1 MRDCRPEGIQ
11 IMPHNAITCSGAPVT
26 NTRYS
31 FPSSRT
37 TRRTLCVKSNGSSYT
52 SGNCS
57 SHFSPWDLRLR
68 SSVLLFRRTTHSRW
82 RKTPPPSRQT
92 EVRENLADAR
102 VPRRERNCPRDY
114 IRPPSHETPCLRYTL
129 SVLPVRLW

>member
-1 MRDCRPEGIQ
+1 MAVHTQAGIVPPTSLLGIRAFAQ
-11 IMPHNAITCSGAPVT
+11 
-26 NTRYS
+26 TRGW
-31 FPSSRT
+31 R
-37 TRRTLCVKSNGSSYT
+37 L
-52 SGNCS
+52 
-57 SHFSPWDLRLR
+57 PWDLRLR